1 MRSTFPIGA
10 TIAKIHRIFVEIFKL
25 INEMKNKVIL
35 LAIAITSVFFTGCK
49 KVKISEPGNLVPK
62 TVTEDLSL
70 PSITVNGAK
79 FHSEAF
85 GPPDSSIIL
94 VLHGGPAADYRYLY
108 NCKEFG
114 NQGFRVVFYDQRGTG
129 LSQRFPK
136 SHYTSLQQNYD
147 DMNAIIAYYRTSA
160 TQKVFLLGHSWG
172 AMLAGAY
179 INTYPNAVN
188 GAVLAE
194 PGGLVWE
201 DVKKYIKASQ
211 KMAITSEALNN
222 ATYIDQFIT
231 GKNDEHEILDYKFRM
246 LASTGNETNI
256 TGDESPIAQWR
267 PGAVFQTACLDIG
280 NEQNPNWTTNLHLFT
295 TKVLFIYSEK
305 NSAYGLAH
313 AQKVSAPFPNVALFK
328 TMGAGHSMLSFPTG
342 WNNTYPVMLNYFKSL

>member
-1 MRSTFPIGA
+1 
-10 TIAKIHRIFVEIFKL
+10 
-25 INEMKNKVIL
+25 MKSKVFL
-35 LAIAITSVFFTGCK
+35 LAIAITSIFFTGCK
-49 KVKISEPGNLVPK
+49 KEMDINKAGNLVPK
-62 TVTEDLSL
+62 TVDQDVTL

-85 GPPDSSIIL
+85 GSPDSSIIL

-108 NCKEFG
+108 NCKEFA

-136 SHYTSLQQNYD
+136 SYYTSLQQNYD
-147 DMNAIIAYYRTSA
+147 DINDIIAYYKTSA

-313 AQKVSAPFPNVALFK
+313 AQKVSAPFPNVTLFK

-342 WNNTYPVMLNYFKSL
+342 WNNTYPVMLNYFKSIK